1 MNSYY
6 KKINN
11 CLNCDDAN
19 VKVGKWKLYE
29 ILCTNCNKKLLATKI
44 ADAKIP
50 DWCPRLAED
59 QVLMSKSDVVELQKY
74 RMMLLDDMK

>member
-6 KKINN
+6 KKIDN

-19 VKVGKWKLYE
+19 IKVGKLYE

-44 ADAKIP
+44 ADAEIP
-50 DWCPRLAED
+50 DWCPKLED
-59 QVLMSKSDVVELQKY
+59 KVLMSKSDVIELQKY
-74 RMMLLDDMK
+74 RKMLLDDLK

>member
-6 KKINN
+6 KKIDN

-19 VKVGKWKLYE
+19 VKVGKLYE

-44 ADAKIP
+44 EDTKIP

-74 RMMLLDDMK
+74 RMMLLDDIK